1 MKTIQ
6 NQVDMERKEILQE
19 IKKYFTVKELVC
31 NHTYNKFGESS
42 WQFLDTKAL
51 HTLLVLR
58 RDLFKTPMV
67 VNYSGHYQRGLR
79 CNLCQLVKDKT
90 NRNAVYLTAHILGKA
105 FDISMKTITGAQ
117 ARDMIKKNQDLL
129 PYPVRIEKDVNW
141 LHIDV
146 RDTHNDNRKVIEV
159 NG

>member
-1 MKTIQ
+1 
-6 NQVDMERKEILQE
+6 MERNEIINQL
-19 IKKYFTVKELVC
+19 KKYFNIKELVC

-42 WQFLDTKAL
+42 WQFLDTKLL

-58 RDLFKTPMV
+58 TEIFQTPMV
-67 VNYSGHYQRGLR
+67 INYAGHYQRGLR
-79 CNLCQLVKDKT
+79 CNVCDLVKSKDK
-90 NRNAVYLTAHILGKA
+90 VYLSAHILGKA
-105 FDISMKTITGAQ
+105 ADISMKTITGAQ
-117 ARDMIKKNQDLL
+117 ARQLIKKYQDKL

-146 RDTHNDNRKVIEV
+146 RDTYNNNSKVIEV